1 MAQVSRPILI
11 FVPAELLEA
20 VKGKRNADA
29 MAYLAHYVLMKPAES
44 KRIQKQYGEYRPI
57 NKQKLSNLIG
67 CSIDNCIKTL
77 LNGEFLE
84 CDSLAIKGEKSYHYR
99 IPPDLYNSIV
109 PYEITKDS
117 KIYPKLIKRYN
128 NRKAHYNRLPDYLR
142 AMQKHFNGLS
152 FDLDGALK
160 WIADNAT
167 DPRKKITNTIT
178 AYMMADKRQR
188 FFNRNRTN
196 GRLDTNITNMKSE
209 LRSFIAGD
217 FVQIDLKNSQP
228 FFLMA
233 FLKILDNFFNTH
245 SIDYEL
251 LTTGI
256 PLCSNLDSLDMV
268 KSFGT
273 QSIKEV
279 SKIHQKQNIS
289 KMVNY
294 WSADFDKFSQWV
306 TDGILY
312 DNLKKEYGNGM
323 SRAEVKD
330 TTFVVLYSQ
339 NELYKNNKRIVPYEK
354 EKQVFAS
361 VFPTVAQVV
370 ELLKTKEHNQ
380 LAIWLQKMESY
391 IFIDCIAKELF
402 DAGITP
408 ITIHDSVLVPTH
420 QQRDALAIIENIFSR
435 EFGIIPTFSIE
446 PLRPRLS
453 AREYDLSNDKRE
465 LATTYQNGMITPK
478 MEQGKA
484 KRPRIKY
491 RLVYSTAI

>member
-29 MAYLAHYVLMKPAES
+29 MAYLAHYLLMMPAKN
-44 KRIQKQYGEYRPI
+44 KRIHEKYGDYLPL
-57 NKQKLSNLIG
+57 NKQKLNKLLN
-67 CSIDNCIKTL
+67 CNIDSCIKTL
-77 LNGEFLE
+77 LNYELLD
-84 CDSLAIKGEKSYHYR
+84 CDNQYIPNKKSYHYR
-99 IPPDLYNSIV
+99 IHPKHIHSIA

-117 KIYPKLIKRYN
+117 PLYSKLIKKHR
-128 NRKAHYNRLPDYLR
+128 NRKANYNLLPEHLR
-142 AMQKHFNGLS
+142 AMQKHFDKLS

-167 DPRKKITNTIT
+167 EPRKKITYTIT

-188 FFNRNRTN
+188 FFKRNQTN

-209 LRSFIAGD
+209 LRRFIAGD

-233 FLKILDNFFNTH
+233 FLKILANFFNTH

-256 PLCSNLDSLDMV
+256 PLCSNLDSLDLV

-279 SKIHQKQNIS
+279 SKIHKKHDLS
-289 KMVNY
+289 KIMNY
-294 WSADFDKFSQWV
+294 WSADFNKFSQWV

-312 DNLKKEYGNGM
+312 DKFVKEYGNGIT
-323 SRAEVKD
+323 RTEVKK
-330 TTFVVLYSQ
+330 TMFAVLFSQ
-339 NELYKNNKRIVPYEK
+339 NEYYQGYNRIVPYEK
-354 EKQVFAS
+354 EKKVFAS

-391 IFIDCIAKELF
+391 TFIDCITKELF
-402 DAGITP
+402 ESGITP
-408 ITIHDSVLVPTH
+408 ITIHDSVLVSP
-420 QQRDALAIIENIFSR
+420 QQKDKALTIIENVFSR
-435 EFGIIPTFSIE
+435 EFGIIPPFSIE
-446 PLRPRLS
+446 PLRPKLS
-453 AREYDLSNDKRE
+453 AREYDLSNDNRE
-465 LATTYQNGMITPK
+465 LIPTYQNGIITPK

-484 KRPRIKY
+484 KRARIKY